1 MGVFV
6 SETTRIRFFPVNN
19 GDTTLLEA
27 GGYVVLTDINH
38 RAECTDEDGEA
49 YDFAPDLRAACKRSN
64 GRLVLDVFV
73 LTHPDKDHLTGFGKL
88 LHLGSPDNYNSNPKE
103 GEPLIFVNELWVSP
117 YALEPGYTTE
127 DSEPVVKEIKRRRKL
142 QGTADGNRDGNRLK
156 VLSADGDETQG
167 SIGEKISW
175 RLLAPTDEE
184 ADIPPPDSDDD
195 EAPKPSCND
204 SSLVIR
210 WTLVEGDESADVL
223 LGGDATV
230 EVWDRIWH
238 DYKDS
243 PELLGWHVLLAP
255 HHCSRGAVARKDEE
269 TDEYVYSDDAL
280 DALGQIEGDGFV
292 VSSSKPI
299 KRDDDNPPSWEAKQK
314 YLEILR
320 SENSTAN
327 PEARFLN
334 PETHKD
340 GKPAPVVFELTAS
353 GLRCK
358 VPSKVSE
365 KVTKVSVA
373 ASTPGR
379 YGSK

>member
-1 MGVFV
+1 M
-6 SETTRIRFFPVNN
+6 SEATRIRFFPVNN
-19 GDTTLLEA
+19 GDTTLIEA
-27 GGYVVLTDINH
+27 GGYAVLTDIH
-38 RAECTDEDGEA
+38 YRAECTDENGEA
-49 YDFAPDLRAACKRSN
+49 YDFAPDLRGACKKN
-64 GRLVLDVFV
+64 NHRLVLDVFV

-88 LHLGSPDNYNSNPKE
+88 LHLGYPDSYNQNPKD

-127 DSEPVVKEIKRRRKL
+127 DSEPLVKEIQRRHKL
-142 QGTADGNRDGNRLK
+142 QGTTDGNRDGNRLK

-167 SIGEKISW
+167 SVGQKLSW
-175 RLLAPTDEE
+175 RLLAPTAKE
-184 ADIPPPDSDDD
+184 ADIPPPKTDDN
-195 EAPKPSCND
+195 ETPNPSCND

-238 DYKDS
+238 DYQKS
-243 PELLGWHVLLAP
+243 PELLTWHILLAP
-255 HHCSRGAVARKDEE
+255 HHCSRGAMSRKDEE
-269 TDEYVYSDDAL
+269 SGEYDYSDDAL
-280 DALGQIEGDGFV
+280 DALAQIDGDGFV
-292 VSSSKPI
+292 VASSKPI

-320 SENSTAN
+320 KGNSTAD
-327 PEARFLN
+327 PETRFLN

-365 KVTKVSVA
+365 KITKVSA
-373 ASTPGR
+373 AALTPGR

>member
-1 MGVFV
+1 M
-6 SETTRIRFFPVNN
+6 SNATRIRFFPVNN
-19 GDTTLLEA
+19 GDTTLIEA
-27 GGYVVLTDINH
+27 GGCVVLTDINY

-49 YDFAPDLRAACKRSN
+49 YDFAPDLRAACKRN
-64 GRLVLDVFV
+64 DGRFVLDVFV
-73 LTHPDKDHLTGFGKL
+73 LTHPDKDHLTGFQKL
-88 LHLGSPDNYNSNPKE
+88 LHLGAPDNYKLKPKE
-103 GEPLIFVNELWVSP
+103 GETLILVNELWVSP
-117 YALEPGYTTE
+117 YALDPGYTTE
-127 DSEPVVKEIKRRRKL
+127 DSEPVVKEIKRRHKL
-142 QGTADGNRDGNRLK
+142 QGTDEGARDGNRIK

-167 SIGEKISW
+167 TIGEQLRW
-175 RLLAPTDEE
+175 QLLAPTEEE
-184 ADIPPPDSDDD
+184 ADIPLPDPNDN

-210 WTLVEGDESADVL
+210 WTPAEGDESANVL

-230 EVWDRIWH
+230 EVWDRIWR

-243 PELLGWHVLLAP
+243 PESLGWHILLAP
-255 HHCSRGAVARKDEE
+255 HHCSRGAMARKDEE
-269 TDEYVYSDDAL
+269 TDEYIYSDDAL

-320 SENSTAN
+320 NGDSSAK
-327 PEARFLN
+327 PEERFLN
-334 PETHKD
+334 PETHRD
-340 GKPAPVVFELTAS
+340 GEPAPVVFELTAS

-358 VPSKVSE
+358 VPSKVSD
-365 KVTKVSVA
+365 KIAKVSAA